1 MFQGVP
7 CLSLINCSI
16 DYFNV
21 FINKNFFTIRFLD
34 TSRHSMEDVIRVI
47 AITLETLLED
57 KENQIRYVVVLD
69 FSSSFQG
76 ILFRGLSCI
85 VDASNLSL
93 AHMTFWN
100 PIEVQ
105 NYKNWFNTIIAVK
118 ASDQPVREEHSHE
131 AQGGQL
137 HPPALLCQHHVQL
150 CQGNPQ
156 QEDSEQV
163 IFCCCP
169 KYSRCLSR

>member
-57 KENQIRYVVVLD
+57 KENQISYVVNYNNVALDWSPSFDVL
-69 FSSSFQG
+69 
-76 ILFRGLSCI
+76 LFLGAC
-85 VDASNLSL
+85 L
-93 AHMTFWN
+93 A
-100 PIEVQ
+100 
-105 NYKNWFNTIIAVK
+105 
-118 ASDQPVREEHSHE
+118 
-131 AQGGQL
+131 
-137 HPPALLCQHHVQL
+137 
-150 CQGNPQ
+150 
-156 QEDSEQV
+156 
-163 IFCCCP
+163 
-169 KYSRCLSR
+169 

>member
-1 MFQGVP
+1 MIRCSLASCLYFHNAIRLVGGWYSIFQGLP
-7 CLSLINCSI
+7 GFPLINCSN
-16 DYFNV
+16 DHFNV
-21 FINKNFFTIRFLD
+21 FINKNLFTIRLLD
-34 TSRHSMEDVIRVI
+34 TSHHSMEDVIRVI

-105 NYKNWFNTIIAVK
+105 NYKNWFNTITKTLARWDN
-118 ASDQPVREEHSHE
+118 AGADR
-131 AQGGQL
+131 
-137 HPPALLCQHHVQL
+137 
-150 CQGNPQ
+150 
-156 QEDSEQV
+156 
-163 IFCCCP
+163 
-169 KYSRCLSR
+169 